1 MKLLKIGVAVGGML
15 ALDACGTSGAR
26 TRSSSAASSSSGAAA
41 PEAPQT
47 PEQLDARY
55 REIARHLTRSPVW
68 DSPLRALSA
77 DGLATLQ
84 RYSQGRGNPET
95 YLTLE
100 VTSQDWSVMRH
111 NVTGI
116 VTGRSI
122 GAVTLARFPDG
133 RCMVYG
139 TSLRQEYV
147 GGDFAPTLI
156 TNGTG
161 GGAGIPCPALE
172 AITAARPD
180 IAR

>member
-1 MKLLKIGVAVGGML
+1 MRAGKFVVVAWLPV
-15 ALDACGTSGAR
+15 LDACGARPSGR
-26 TRSSSAASSSSGAAA
+26 TASSASSSGSASVAA
-41 PEAPQT
+41 EPQT

-55 REIARHLTRSPVW
+55 REIARHLTRNPVW

-77 DGLATLQ
+77 DGLATLRQ
-84 RYSQGRGNPET
+84 YSQGRSNPET

-100 VTSQDWSVMRH
+100 VVSADWSVMRH
-111 NVTGI
+111 NLTGV

-122 GAVTLARFPDG
+122 GAVTVARFPDG
-133 RCMVYG
+133 RCLVYG

-147 GGDFAPTLI
+147 GGDFAPTLT

-161 GGAGIPCPALE
+161 GGAGIPCPAVE
-172 AITAARPD
+172 AIAAARPD